1 MRLRVLGSG
10 AGGGVPQ
17 WNCRCDLC
25 RLARTDPGRIRPRS
39 HASIAISADGERWLV
54 CNAGPDIHRQI
65 EAFPPL
71 LPREGARGTG
81 IAAIALT
88 GADLDQVLGLLLL
101 REGDPLQIYG
111 MPRVREALQSGLRL
125 LPTLAAYG
133 GAEWCDLVL
142 DEERIV
148 SDGAGRSLG
157 LRLRAFAV
165 AGGPP
170 PYAGRREAGRPG
182 DAIGLLI
189 ADEAR
194 GTSVA
199 YVPSCG
205 DVTEALIEV
214 IGAADCVLFDGTLWR
229 DDEIA
234 ALGVPGRTGRS
245 MQHLPLAGA
254 DGALERLRPL
264 TNRRILTHI
273 NNTNPLL
280 REDGAER
287 AAVAALGWEV
297 AHDGLEV
304 TL

>member
-1 MRLRVLGSG
+1 M
-10 AGGGVPQ
+10 
-17 WNCRCDLC
+17 
-25 RLARTDPGRIRPRS
+25 
-39 HASIAISADGERWLV
+39 AISADEQRWLI
-54 CNAGPDIHRQI
+54 CNASPDIHRQI
-65 EAFPPL
+65 EAFPSL
-71 LPREGARGTG
+71 LAQTGTRGTG

-101 REGDPLQIYG
+101 REGGSLHLYG
-111 MPRVREALQSGLRL
+111 TSIVREALEGGLRL
-125 LPTLAAYG
+125 LPALERYCGAAWRTLA
-133 GAEWCDLVL
+133 L
-142 DEERIV
+142 DEEQRV
-148 SDGAGRSLG
+148 FDSDGDPLG

-170 PYAGRREAGRPG
+170 PYAGVRAAGRAG
-182 DAIGLLI
+182 DTIGLI
-189 ADEAR
+189 ITDERR
-194 GTSVA
+194 GNSLA

-205 DVTEALIEV
+205 AITGALIET

-245 MQHLPLAGA
+245 MEHLPLAGP
-254 DGALERLRPL
+254 DGALERLRSL

-280 REDGAER
+280 REDGPER
-287 AAVAALGWEV
+287 AAVATLGWEV

-304 TL
+304 LL

>member
-25 RLARTDPGRIRPRS
+25 QLARVGSGLVRHRT
-39 HASIAISADGERWLV
+39 HASVAISADGARWLV
-54 CNAGPDIHRQI
+54 CNAGPDIHAQI

-71 LPREGARGTG
+71 LPQVGARGTG

-101 REGDPLQIYG
+101 REGAPLRLYG
-111 MPRVREALQSGLRL
+111 TATVREALDGGLRL
-125 LPTLAAYG
+125 LPTLAAYC
-133 GAEWCDLVL
+133 GADWCDLPL
-142 DEERIV
+142 EEEQV
-148 SDGAGRSLG
+148 VVDSAGAPLG

-170 PYAGRREAGRPG
+170 PYAGQRSAGRPG
-182 DAIGLLI
+182 DTIGLLI
-189 ADEAR
+189 EDEAQ
-194 GTSVA
+194 GCSVA

-205 DVTEALIEV
+205 AVTAALLAV
-214 IGAADCVLFDGTLWR
+214 LGSVDCVLFDGTLWR

-234 ALGVPGRTGRS
+234 VLGVSGRTGRS
-245 MQHLPLAGA
+245 MQHLPLAGP
-254 DGALERLRPL
+254 DGALQRLRPL

-280 REDGAER
+280 REGGSER
-287 AAVAALGWEV
+287 DVVAALGWEV

-304 TL
+304 SL

>member
-17 WNCRCDLC
+17 WNCRCELC
-25 RLARTDPGRIRPRS
+25 RSARTDPGLVRPRT
-39 HASIAISADGERWLV
+39 HASIAISTDGERWLV

-71 LPREGARGTG
+71 LPQTGVRGTG

-101 REGDPLQIYG
+101 REGGPLRLYG
-111 MPRVREALQSGLRL
+111 MPTVREALEGGLRL
-125 LPTLAAYG
+125 LPALAAYC
-133 GAEWCDLVL
+133 GAEWRDLAL
-142 DEERIV
+142 DAGQIV
-148 SDGAGRSLG
+148 ADSAGDPLG

-170 PYAGRREAGRPG
+170 PYAGHREAGRPG
-182 DAIGLLI
+182 DTIGLLI
-189 ADEAR
+189 TDETH

-205 DVTEALIEV
+205 AVTAALLDV
-214 IGAADCVLFDGTLWR
+214 IGSADCVLFDGTLWR

-245 MQHLPLAGA
+245 MQHLPLAGP

-280 REDGAER
+280 REGGAAL